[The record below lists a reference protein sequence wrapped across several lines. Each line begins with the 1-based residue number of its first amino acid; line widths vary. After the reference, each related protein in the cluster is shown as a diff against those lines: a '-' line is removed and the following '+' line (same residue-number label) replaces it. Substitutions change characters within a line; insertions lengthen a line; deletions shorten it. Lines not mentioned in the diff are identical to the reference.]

1 MEQPRNLRGRTR
13 KEPEALTPLDQA
25 VEAYLNHLA
34 IERGLAANTLA
45 SYRRDLIRYSVYLDS
60 VGIID
65 PKNITKKHVRDFV
78 ADCATPP
85 AGGGNPLSQRS
96 IARVI
101 SAVRGAHKF
110 WLLEAMTAT
119 NAASTVRPPTPG
131 ARLPKAVPLSDITR
145 LLESPDPATPA
156 GLRDRALLEF
166 LYSTGARISEAIN
179 VDLDDVVIDRNQSDS
194 ALPAV
199 VRVFGKGSKE
209 RVVPVG
215 SYASRAIEDYLVRG
229 RPALAAK
236 GKGTPALFLNGR
248 DGARITRQGAYLVLK
263 KHAQR
268 AKIRAE
274 ISPHTLR
281 HSFATH
287 LLEGGADIRVVQ
299 ELLGHASVTTTQVYT
314 KVTADTLREVFAASH
329 PRAR

>member
-1 MEQPRNLRGRTR
+1 MAPRA
-13 KEPEALTPLDQA
+13 PAAPTPLDRA
-25 VEAYLNHLA
+25 IEAYLNHLA
-34 IERGLAANTLA
+34 IERGLAANTQA
-45 SYRRDLIRYSVYLDS
+45 AYRRDLTRYSTYLAGQG
-60 VGIID
+60 VIAPGT
-65 PKNITKKHVRDFV
+65 ITKKHVRDFAAHCSAPGKDGGAGLAAKSV
-78 ADCATPP
+78 A
-85 AGGGNPLSQRS
+85 R
-96 IARVI
+96 II
-101 SAVRGAHKF
+101 SGVRGAHSF
-110 WLLEAMTAT
+110 WYREGTT
-119 NAASTVRPPTPG
+119 PTDPAATVRPPTPA
-131 ARLPKAVPLSDITR
+131 ARLPKALPLADITR

-166 LYSTGARISEAIN
+166 LYSTGARISEAIT
-179 VDLDDVVIDRNQSDS
+179 VDIDDLVIDRNSTEENPQ
-194 ALPAV
+194 LPAV
-199 VRVFGKGSKE
+199 VRLFGKGNKE

-215 SYASRAIEDYLVRG
+215 SYAARAIDDYLVRG
-229 RPALAAK
+229 RPALASHGRGSA
-236 GKGTPALFLNGR
+236 ALFLNARG
-248 DGARITRQGAYLVLK
+248 GRITRQGAYLILK
-263 KHAQR
+263 NHAER